1 MHGIVEVLSWTTH
14 SDSLEIV
21 TNVHSVHL
29 ILRNLRE
36 GKGMKRVLL
45 CTNS

>member
-1 MHGIVEVLSWTTH
+1 MEVLSQITH

-21 TNVHSVHL
+21 TNMHSVHL

-36 GKGMKRVLL
+36 GKG
-45 CTNS
+45 N